1 MLSDLLGDHRLAFS
15 GQVNGRLSE
24 AFLLGAFTSMGRRLQ
39 YTAGVLQQPV
49 WYLTYDKYD
58 QKTDAIYEQTR
69 E

>member
-1 MLSDLLGDHRLAFS
+1 
-15 GQVNGRLSE
+15 VNGRLSE